1 MKYRTRIAALAAATA
16 LVVVPAASVAQTPT
30 NVQYGTPVEAIGVV
44 AGAETPPTAPPGQ
57 PTAATVGALPFT
69 GMELRIM
76 TIAGAMLLGAGLI
89 LRRVGFASVARRSR

>member
-30 NVQYGTPVEAIGVV
+30 NVQYGTPVESIGVV
-44 AGAETPPTAPPGQ
+44 AGAETPPTA

-69 GMELRIM
+69 GMELRIL
-76 TIAGAMLLGAGLI
+76 TIAGAMMLGAGLI
-89 LRRVGFASVARRSR
+89 LRRVGFATVARRSR

>member
-44 AGAETPPTAPPGQ
+44 AGAETPPPSQ